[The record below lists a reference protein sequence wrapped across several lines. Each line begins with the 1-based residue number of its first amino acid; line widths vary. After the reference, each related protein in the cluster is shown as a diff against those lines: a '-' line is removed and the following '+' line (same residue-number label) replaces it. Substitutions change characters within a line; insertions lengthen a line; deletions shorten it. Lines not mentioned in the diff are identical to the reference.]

1 MRMLFKWAI
10 PWSDRVYNAFSH
22 VKPALCRA
30 AAQRQGTRSSLGRSG
45 LPPRP
50 PPGGQRGPASPP
62 AAQDRR
68 RNFAKSRECP
78 QRDSSLKKQHY
89 FAFAVKSL
97 SLCTISFDVHRRAK
111 IAMLIMLLFTNKI
124 DALTILQCLCFIEQ
138 NTIWKW
144 YLPSQLFCSTWK
156 INQYKANQR

>member
-68 RNFAKSRECP
+68 RNFAKSQGMPATWQFLKEAALFCLC
-78 QRDSSLKKQHY
+78 SKIIISLHNFFRCAQKGKNCNADHVVIYQQNRCSHHSPMPLLY
-89 FAFAVKSL
+89 
-97 SLCTISFDVHRRAK
+97 RAK
-111 IAMLIMLLFTNKI
+111 HYMEMISSFSALLFHMKN
-124 DALTILQCLCFIEQ
+124 
-138 NTIWKW
+138 
-144 YLPSQLFCSTWK
+144 
-156 INQYKANQR
+156 

>member
-97 SLCTISFDVHRRAK
+97 SLCTISFDVSFDAQKGKNCNADHVVIYQQNRCSHHSPMPLLYRAK
-111 IAMLIMLLFTNKI
+111 HYMEMISSFSALLFHMKN
-124 DALTILQCLCFIEQ
+124 
-138 NTIWKW
+138 
-144 YLPSQLFCSTWK
+144 
-156 INQYKANQR
+156 